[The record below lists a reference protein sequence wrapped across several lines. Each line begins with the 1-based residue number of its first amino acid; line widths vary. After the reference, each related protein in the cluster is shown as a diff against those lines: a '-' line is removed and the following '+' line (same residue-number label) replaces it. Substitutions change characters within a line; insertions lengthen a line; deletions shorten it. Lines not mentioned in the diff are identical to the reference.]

1 MPAYLVSLGGALAF
15 LPKNGRGRLAHGG
28 RDVLGAVPRLHP
40 EAGVQRVSGKLLVA
54 GPDEFLH
61 TFEDEQGRVS
71 EVAERILE
79 LVDGQRTVEEIVA
92 VLCDEFEVEPEACRE
107 DTAAFVSLLV
117 EKKVLVLGP

>member
-1 MPAYLVSLGGALAF
+1 MV
-15 LPKNGRGRLAHGG
+15 R
-28 RDVLGAVPRLHP
+28 AVPRLHP
-40 EAGVQRVSGKLLVA
+40 EAGLQRVSGRLMAA

-79 LVDGQRTVEEIVA
+79 LVDGRRTVEDIVA
-92 VLCDEFEVEPEACRE
+92 VLCEEFEVEPEACRE
-107 DTAAFVSLLV
+107 DTAAFIQLLV

>member
-1 MPAYLVSLGGALAF
+1 MAVAAF
-15 LPKNGRGRLAHGG
+15 LPKNERERLAGVG
-28 RDVLGAVPRLHP
+28 RDVLRAVPRLHP
-40 EAGVQRVSGKLLVA
+40 EAGLQRVSGKLLAA
-54 GPDEFLH
+54 GPDELLH

-79 LVDGQRTVEEIVA
+79 LVDGRRTVADIVA
-92 VLCDEFEVEPEACRE
+92 VLCDEFEVEPEVCRA